1 MVGKVYC
8 VLTFFL
14 GLWNEFTDE
23 VKHFLC
29 FSTIYSYNLKNK
41 KKMYMHNDFQANSM
55 HFIDKQVKC
64 LSIVHLKWKHV
75 HVRIQNL
82 KEQ

>member
-1 MVGKVYC
+1 M
-8 VLTFFL
+8 
-14 GLWNEFTDE
+14 
-23 VKHFLC
+23 
-29 FSTIYSYNLKNK
+29 K
-41 KKMYMHNDFQANSM
+41 KKMYMYSDFQATCNSM

-64 LSIVHLKWKHV
+64 LSIVYLKWKHV

>member
-1 MVGKVYC
+1 
-8 VLTFFL
+8 
-14 GLWNEFTDE
+14 
-23 VKHFLC
+23 
-29 FSTIYSYNLKNK
+29 
-41 KKMYMHNDFQANSM
+41 MYNDFQANSM

-64 LSIVHLKWKHV
+64 LSIVYLKWKHV